1 MGSTQNGFDE
11 LDGAWFDL
19 SPKLERR
26 IALLRYVAAVYLL
39 LGTAAILAVSVLV
52 GEVQAWLVALALGPI
67 VGLVLAGLAIIGS

>member
-1 MGSTQNGFDE
+1 VGSTQNGFDE

-67 VGLVLAGLAIIGS
+67 VGLVLAGLAIVGS